1 MFLLLIEEVVVIVLL
16 KNFKYVFFFFQDL
29 VVDAKDRISLKE
41 INEAL
46 HRMVFNSSDSKTVN
60 LIFLGVLIIVWNFQC
75 KNL

>member
-16 KNFKYVFFFFQDL
+16 KNFKCFFFFQDL

>member
-46 HRMVFNSSDSKTVN
+46 HRMVFNSSDGKTVN
-60 LIFLGVLIIVWNFQC
+60 LVFFRRFNHRLEFPM
-75 KNL
+75 

>member
-16 KNFKYVFFFFQDL
+16 KNFKYVFFFQDL